1 MSMLI
6 MAGSLRLW
14 PSGLVSNA
22 LFASGV
28 AAVVLVLLGGGA
40 TWLSG
45 GFWAPGGAYS
55 QFISP
60 IIGLLWVVVVSRVL
74 LTRSPAMRGG
84 W

>member
-1 MSMLI
+1 MAMLI

-28 AAVVLVLLGGGA
+28 AAVVLVLLGGA

-45 GFWAPGGAYS
+45 GFWAPDGAYS
-55 QFISP
+55 QLISP